1 MKVILTKDHDQLGIT
16 GSTIEVSEG
25 YARNYLIPHSL
36 AVLATKNV
44 QQHFDDRKKA
54 VAKKEAAKL
63 AKAQEL
69 GKQIEALSLKLT
81 AKVGTEGKL
90 YGAITNKE
98 VAQGLHDQ
106 AKLEID
112 RKHID
117 IRESIRTE
125 GTHTVYVK
133 LHHKVTAAL
142 KVEVVAEG

>member
-69 GKQIEALSLKLT
+69 GKQIEALTLKLT

-90 YGAITNKE
+90 YGACTIKPNWKSTANT
-98 VAQGLHDQ
+98 
-106 AKLEID
+106 
-112 RKHID
+112 
-117 IRESIRTE
+117 SISATRS
-125 GTHTVYVK
+125 VP
-133 LHHKVTAAL
+133 KVNTPYTSSCTTKSPQL
-142 KVEVVAEG
+142 